1 MSQQPSAKISQVTSD
16 DRIRGAIW
24 GQFVGDAFC
33 LGSHW
38 IYDLAE
44 LTQRFPGGPRGF
56 ETPAAGHYH
65 FGKMPGDLTH
75 YGDGALLQL
84 QSLAERGAFDAVDF
98 GARFVAMIESPE
110 YRGYRDHAAK
120 GTMANAR
127 EFRAAHPGE
136 PYGYQDGSDDD
147 QPATVSRLAPV
158 AARHFRDSGYL
169 AVVERATRVCQNNDR
184 AVAYAEGHALVLR
197 ELFSGN
203 ALLEAFRAAAG
214 IMAEK
219 GPEGAEVAG
228 RINDAIAV
236 QELSVRE
243 ATLRFGQ
250 SCPLEAS
257 FPSAIHCALRH
268 SDDFAAALQATAAA
282 GGDSA
287 GRASMVG
294 AWLGASL
301 GIGAVPAQWRECLTA
316 RNVIAAC
323 AERIVT
329 LARGDG

>member
-127 EFRAAHPGE
+127 EFRTAHPGE

-301 GIGAVPAQWRECLTA
+301 GIGAVPAQWRERLTA